1 MNTTRLERVRGLM
14 RRRRLEQLIITQPQS
29 IYYLTGE
36 WVAPMD
42 RLDALIITG
51 DDVRMLCYNLAV
63 IEPENCKTVIY
74 SDMGRALP
82 CLMEL
87 MERVPTGIDGGMAAR
102 FCLPLIEA
110 MPEVRFTASYCVDAA
125 RMICDALKDRV
136 VIHMN
141 VFAPHRRRAAG
152 RAHSGESGGREA
164 GACGHR

>member
-1 MNTTRLERVRGLM
+1 MNKTRLERVRGLM

-87 MERVPTGIDGGMAAR
+87 MERVPTG
-102 FCLPLIEA
+102 
-110 MPEVRFTASYCVDAA
+110 
-125 RMICDALKDRV
+125 
-136 VIHMN
+136 N
-141 VFAPHRRRAAG
+141 RRRHGNAVLPAADRG
-152 RAHSGESGGREA
+152 DARGALYGVGLRGRRAHDMRRAEG
-164 GACGHR
+164 